1 MADDA
6 GLTMVH
12 RLRALTVELDL
23 LAAEFAKLHGFHA
36 TDLRALICLL
46 DAERGGHVA
55 TPGWLGSQLGLNSA
69 SVTALIDRLERAG
82 HVHRD
87 RDRDATDR
95 RRVNLQV
102 TEQATEL
109 GWSFFGPL
117 IARTVAVTN
126 RFSDTETT
134 TIARFIDE
142 VLVAVAQ
149 TRTAQKPQTK
159 HINNQEAAPE

>member
-1 MADDA
+1 MGDDA

-23 LAAEFAKLHGFHA
+23 LAAEFARLHGFHA

-46 DAERGGHVA
+46 DAERAGHVA
-55 TPGWLGSQLGLNSA
+55 TPGWLGAQLGLNSA

-87 RDRDATDR
+87 RDATDR
-95 RRVNLQV
+95 RRINLQV
-102 TEQATEL
+102 TAQATEL

-117 IARTVAVTN
+117 IAHTVAVTD
-126 RFSDTETT
+126 RFSDTETA
-134 TIARFIDE
+134 TIARFINE
-142 VLVAVAQ
+142 VLGAVAE
-149 TRTAQKPQTK
+149 TRNAQRPHTK
-159 HINNQEAAPE
+159 RTKSQEAARE

>member
-23 LAAEFAKLHGFHA
+23 FAAEFAQLHGFHA

-46 DAERGGHVA
+46 DAERAGHVA

-87 RDRDATDR
+87 RDASDR
-95 RRVNLQV
+95 RRINLQV
-102 TEQATEL
+102 TTEATEL

-117 IARTVAVTN
+117 IAHTVAVTD
-126 RFSDTETT
+126 RFSDTETA

-142 VLVAVAQ
+142 ALGAVAE
-149 TRTAQKPQTK
+149 TRTAQRPQAK
-159 HINNQEAAPE
+159 HTNNQEAARE

>member
-6 GLTMVH
+6 GRTMVH

-23 LAAEFAKLHGFHA
+23 LTAEFAQLHGFHA

-46 DAERGGHVA
+46 DAERAGHVA
-55 TPGWLGSQLGLNSA
+55 SPGWLGAQLGLNSA

-87 RDRDATDR
+87 RDASDR
-95 RRVNLQV
+95 RRINLQV
-102 TEQATEL
+102 TEQAAEL

-117 IARTVAVTN
+117 IAHTVAVTD
-126 RFSDTETT
+126 RFSDTQTA
-134 TIARFIDE
+134 TIVRFINE
-142 VLVAVAQ
+142 VLGAVAE
-149 TRTAQKPQTK
+149 TRNAQRPHTK
-159 HINNQEAAPE
+159 HINNQEAASE

>member
-1 MADDA
+1 M
-6 GLTMVH
+6 
-12 RLRALTVELDL
+12 
-23 LAAEFAKLHGFHA
+23 
-36 TDLRALICLL
+36 
-46 DAERGGHVA
+46 A
-55 TPGWLGSQLGLNSA
+55 TPGWLGSQLRLNST

-87 RDRDATDR
+87 RDLSDR

-102 TEQATEL
+102 TEHATEL

-117 IARTVAVTN
+117 IAHTIAVTD

-134 TIARFIDE
+134 TNARFLDE

-149 TRTAQKPQTK
+149 TRTAQQPQTK
-159 HINNQEAAPE
+159 HINNEEAAPE

>member
-23 LAAEFAKLHGFHA
+23 FAAEFAQLHGFHA

-46 DAERGGHVA
+46 DAERAGHVA

-82 HVHRD
+82 HVHRN
-87 RDRDATDR
+87 RDASDR
-95 RRVNLQV
+95 RRINLQV
-102 TEQATEL
+102 PTEATEL

-117 IARTVAVTN
+117 IAHTVAVTD
-126 RFSDTETT
+126 RFSDTETA

-142 VLVAVAQ
+142 ALGAVAE
-149 TRTAQKPQTK
+149 TRTAQRPQAK
-159 HINNQEAAPE
+159 HTNNPEAARE

>member
-1 MADDA
+1 
-6 GLTMVH
+6 MVH

-23 LAAEFAKLHGFHA
+23 LASEFAQLHGFHG

-46 DAERGGHVA
+46 DAERAGQVA

-87 RDRDATDR
+87 RDATDR

-102 TEQATEL
+102 TEQAAEL

-117 IARTVAVTN
+117 IAHTVAVTN
-126 RFSDTETT
+126 RFSETETT

-142 VLVAVAQ
+142 VLVAVAE
-149 TRTAQKPQTK
+149 TRTAQQPLSR
-159 HINNQEAAPE
+159 